1 MKNEAKN
8 LETDDDDDV
17 DDDDD
22 DDDDDNDNDND
33 SDNNNDDDMTT
44 IVMFAC
50 TNMSFCF
57 YQIFLES

>member
-1 MKNEAKN
+1 MHGECSAT
-8 LETDDDDDV
+8 LETDDA
-17 DDDDD
+17 DDD

-44 IVMFAC
+44 IMMLAC

-57 YQIFLES
+57 YQIF

>member
-1 MKNEAKN
+1 MHGEWSAN
-8 LETDDDDDV
+8 LETDN
-17 DDDDD
+17 

-33 SDNNNDDDMTT
+33 SDNNNDGDMTT
-44 IVMFAC
+44 IMKLVC